1 MTKKVDKLIQKLRDE
16 FGLILSISFGIFLF
30 ILYFNPFPINNLDLN
45 NSLVY
50 LAGFGGIVF
59 LTVALIHSI
68 LPLLIGEHGPDENN
82 RKLFPEYM
90 NGFLIFLISAVA
102 FEFYLRYVGSV
113 KINFTISFKV
123 FFICLV
129 PPVILRLYDRING
142 LILQNESLILEKKII
157 QKQVEKYEEDYLNK
171 SVEFIS
177 ENTNENFSLLIAEIV
192 FIRSADNY
200 VEIVYK
206 EGETFKKKL
215 IRNTLK
221 NIEQQIRQYSNFFR
235 CHRICIVNLHFVE
248 KLDRNNESHWLII
261 KGFSEQLPVSR
272 QYLLKL
278 KEAL

>member
-1 MTKKVDKLIQKLRDE
+1 MTNKVDKLIQKLRDE

-45 NSLVY
+45 NGVVY

-59 LTVALIHSI
+59 LTVVLIHSI
-68 LPLLIGEHGPDENN
+68 LPLLIGENGTDENN

-102 FEFYLRYVGSV
+102 FEFYLRFVGSV
-113 KINFTISFKV
+113 KINFAISFKV

-129 PPVILRLYDRING
+129 PPVILRLYDKIKG

-177 ENTNENFSLLIAEIV
+177 ENTNENFSLLITEIA

-261 KGFSEQLPVSR
+261 KGFSEQIPVSR

-278 KEAL
+278 KESL